1 ELLPYFDVDLSF
13 NDVDTQMKYQQL
25 LNQLFSMQAEF
36 DYQQNKLHFLYPDVA
51 SMNLAFQNAF
61 LRHDEENLIS
71 DLDTF
76 INQGQEV
83 VTREQLTSLVQSVKD
98 YQQSSGTYRT
108 KEISNIYSF
117 LLNLHRDV
125 Y

>member
-1 ELLPYFDVDLSF
+1 
-13 NDVDTQMKYQQL
+13 
-25 LNQLFSMQAEF
+25 
-36 DYQQNKLHFLYPDVA
+36 
-51 SMNLAFQNAF
+51 MNLAFQNAF
-61 LRHDEENLIS
+61 LRHEEENLIS

-98 YQQSSGTYRT
+98 NQQSSGTYRT

-117 LLNLHRDV
+117 LFKFTS
-125 Y
+125 